1 MRRQEILLNVFTQLR
16 KAGFVCNKGDFAQK
30 LNYNPSYV
38 SSAFSGSRPGNLSDK
53 FFRRILTTFPAI
65 NESYLMTGCGEVL
78 RGTAYEGYATGVLPF
93 ASAPGVPQNILD
105 GLRAEQEV
113 LHRRLNQIDRIL
125 VQLSGSVMYDC
136 KRAC

>member
-16 KAGFVCNKGDFAQK
+16 NAGFVCNKGDFAKK
-30 LNYNPSYV
+30 LKYNSSYV

-53 FFRRILTTFPAI
+53 FFRRILSTFPAI

-78 RGTAYEGYATGVLPF
+78 RGAAYEGYATGILPF
-93 ASAPGVPQNILD
+93 APIPGVPQNILE

-113 LHRRLNQIDRIL
+113 LYRRLNQIDRIL
-125 VQLSGSVMYDC
+125 AQLTGSIVTDR
-136 KRAC
+136 KHAC

>member
-16 KAGFVCNKGDFAQK
+16 NAGFVCNKGDFAKK
-30 LNYNPSYV
+30 LKYNISYV

-53 FFRRILTTFPAI
+53 FFQRILATFSAI
-65 NESYLMTGCGEVL
+65 NESYLKTGCGEVL
-78 RGTAYEGYATGVLPF
+78 RGTAYEGYATGILPF
-93 ASAPGVPQNILD
+93 ATIPGVPQNILE

-125 VQLSGSVMYDC
+125 SQLTASMHANCLEV
-136 KRAC
+136 